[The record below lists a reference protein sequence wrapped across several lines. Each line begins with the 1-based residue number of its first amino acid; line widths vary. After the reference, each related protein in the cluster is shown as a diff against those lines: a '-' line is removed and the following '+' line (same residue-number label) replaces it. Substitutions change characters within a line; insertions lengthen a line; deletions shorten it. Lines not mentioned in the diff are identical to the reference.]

1 MEIAEL
7 IDHTLLKPHTTK
19 EEIRVLC
26 EEAKKYNFAS
36 VCVNPYHVL
45 WASSILIGTK
55 VKVCTVIGFPLG
67 ANTRSIKVQ
76 EAEKAVLEG
85 AKELDMV
92 INLGA
97 LKEQNYSLVAQ
108 DIKGVVQASQGKA
121 LVKVI
126 METCYLTEEEKIKIC
141 LIAQEEGA
149 DFVKTSTGFGLG
161 GAIVEDVALLRKTVG
176 PKMGVKASG
185 GIKDLATAKD
195 MLAAGANRLGTS
207 SGVKIIQEL
216 IDKKESCL
224 PSN

>member
-1 MEIAEL
+1 MEIADL
-7 IDHTLLKPHTTK
+7 IDHTLLKPHATK

-26 EEAKKYNFAS
+26 EEAIKYNFAS

-45 WASSILIGTK
+45 WAASILGGTK
-55 VKVCTVIGFPLG
+55 AKVCTVIGFPLG

-76 EAEKAVLEG
+76 EAQKAILEG
-85 AKELDMV
+85 AQELDMV

-97 LKEQNYSLVAQ
+97 LKEKNYSLVAQ
-108 DIKGVVQASQGKA
+108 DIKGVVKASQGKA

-149 DFVKTSTGFGLG
+149 DFVKTSTGFGSG
-161 GAIVEDVALLRKTVG
+161 GATAEDVALLRKTVG
-176 PKMGVKASG
+176 LKMGVKASG
-185 GIKDLATAKD
+185 GIKSLAAAKE
-195 MLAAGANRLGTS
+195 MLVAGANRLGTS

-216 IDKKESCL
+216 QGKKD
-224 PSN
+224 